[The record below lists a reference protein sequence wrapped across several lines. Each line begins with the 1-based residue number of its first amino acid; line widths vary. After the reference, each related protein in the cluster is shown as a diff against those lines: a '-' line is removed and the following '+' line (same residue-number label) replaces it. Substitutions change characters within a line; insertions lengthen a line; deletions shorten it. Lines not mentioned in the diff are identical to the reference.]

1 MKRLIRSFCLLALL
15 NVLVACS
22 SEPSASSDLSSVVEE
37 QKQAFDYYALDYDLA
52 LQHPIDY
59 SMTTRQYYLIDFDS
73 KIMTQYIVRK
83 SKASG
88 KVTSVSDIAYGP
100 IEGDQEN
107 GWTFQERNS
116 KFSIIPV
123 EEEGRLVYKR
133 YNDNGDYIGTF
144 HSVDVNTSKKYLKYK

>member
-1 MKRLIRSFCLLALL
+1 MKRLIRLFCLLALL

-22 SEPSASSDLSSVVEE
+22 SEPSAASDLSSAVEE
-37 QKQAFDYYALDYDLA
+37 QKQALDYYALDYDLA
-52 LQHPIDY
+52 LQYPINY

-73 KIMTQYIVRK
+73 KITTTYTVSK

-133 YNDNGDYIGTF
+133 YNDCDDYSEHTR
-144 HSVDVNTSKKYLKYK
+144 NK